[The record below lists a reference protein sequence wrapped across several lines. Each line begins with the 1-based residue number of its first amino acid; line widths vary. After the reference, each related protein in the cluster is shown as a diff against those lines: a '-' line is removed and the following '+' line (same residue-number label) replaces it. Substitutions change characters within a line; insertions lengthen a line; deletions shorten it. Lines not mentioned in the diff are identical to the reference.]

1 MVCRI
6 IASVEGTNNHDDVL
20 VIGDDD
26 VAISISGS
34 LTHTRERE
42 RERIIGMQTICMKNP
57 LQKKIMLDKRKIYKV
72 YTPIELKQQ
81 QQQKVTH
88 VKLNCCL
95 SHSILL
101 VIILVIFSSL

>member
-57 LQKKIMLDKRKIYKV
+57 LQKK
-72 YTPIELKQQ
+72 
-81 QQQKVTH
+81 
-88 VKLNCCL
+88 NNAG
-95 SHSILL
+95 
-101 VIILVIFSSL
+101 

>member
-42 RERIIGMQTICMKNP
+42 RENNWNANNLYEKPFTE
-57 LQKKIMLDKRKIYKV
+57 KK
-72 YTPIELKQQ
+72 
-81 QQQKVTH
+81 
-88 VKLNCCL
+88 
-95 SHSILL
+95 
-101 VIILVIFSSL
+101 